1 MQQRSLG
8 VQGGARGSSN
18 RSRIVRE
25 DRGAAGP
32 DCPVGPEE
40 AREPRRRAR
49 ASGPWT
55 AARRAL
61 PRQEPLR
68 AARARGGLR
77 APALGDGARPS
88 AHGNAWREAQRL
100 TGTQR
105 NTHFNKSLKIGLG

>member
-61 PRQEPLR
+61 PRQEPLQQPG
-68 AARARGGLR
+68 RGAGLER
-77 APALGDGARPS
+77 QPS
-88 AHGNAWREAQRL
+88 
-100 TGTQR
+100 GTA
-105 NTHFNKSLKIGLG
+105 